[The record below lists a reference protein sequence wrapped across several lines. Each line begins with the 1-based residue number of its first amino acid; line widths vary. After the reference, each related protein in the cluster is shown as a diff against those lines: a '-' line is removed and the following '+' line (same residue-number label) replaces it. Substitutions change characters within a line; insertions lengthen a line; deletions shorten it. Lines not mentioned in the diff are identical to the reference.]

1 MTRPTSSYQPALN
14 RQLSFHSTSDNEDS
28 SGDGGALPAI
38 SSGGIPY
45 QNDDDDDHGDG
56 AQKQQQQTPKRTK
69 SLVRPE
75 RERIDKQHRHYHYRQ
90 ATKRQVEKS
99 QDADRVAPST
109 TGHTPVRSI
118 ERQSSLR
125 TGDGGG
131 GVVGDTFVP
140 PTAASTA
147 AAATSTN
154 PTGADSSR
162 LLLRR
167 GKSILGREEKQT
179 LAEDE
184 DDDDS
189 DGSSDPYGHEKRTW
203 SDPWFTYCRLITCC
217 FPSQLLRWAG
227 IPDGPAQ
234 SAWREKIGLCSMILL
249 VMGFVGFLTFGFTIT
264 VCGIPPLSVH
274 GGEVSDGYMVIH
286 GWAYMLADWNGHP
299 TIPGV
304 TEGSDTN
311 VLYPP
316 LNGGG
321 MDASFL
327 FQTQIDTSACKNVLT
342 NKQGD
347 QSVYFP
353 CQLFNPNAT
362 TPPPPSQFSNQTS
375 CHLSSAATQ
384 QFNTFDQQGVPKKN
398 EGGGVNKAARVYYDW
413 TDLNQDNQYMAY
425 NGDVL
430 NLKLLQSLPTD
441 YFGVLQG
448 GLIEAIANNVSE
460 FAGKD
465 MTSTI
470 MGYRLA
476 DNRWEEEATCLQ
488 SLIKVGSIDTFSV
501 GCIASD
507 IVLYISLVVI
517 LAVILVKFFLAVVFG
532 WFLSWKL
539 GHFDE
544 DKDYAARMKRQEE
557 IENWTRNMD
566 ASAPFNALR
575 PTNPYINKKQR
586 RKTLLPQTSRYTQPE
601 HGVHHYDTTVSLGGG
616 SPSSASVA
624 ALANNNNSSTWNPTA
639 PNAPF
644 MSRASMISLPSGF
657 GSNRPNSAFFGGAS
671 SPRLSYYETNN
682 NNGHRLS
689 ALSTPRLSTTSLSL
703 SSGESNNSNG
713 MPKCPLP
720 VSPFANPQPPADYM
734 PFNFVL
740 APTRLPQLTQAPL
753 GDLRWYYHWLWNS
766 KSTPEICVDMMRDL
780 IVPAD
785 QVQAFPYI
793 AIADGQKKNNMAKV
807 YAGFYKFND
816 ATVDPSLQQRVPMI
830 TLVKCGTTE
839 EANTAAKPGNR
850 GKRDSQMMLM
860 QFMQKVMFDERMTRM
875 EYELF
880 NSFWQISNLPADA
893 FELCLMV
900 DADTKLYPDAL
911 SRLVSCAVKDPSI
924 SGLCGET
931 KIANKRDSWVTMIQV
946 FEYYI
951 SHHQSK
957 AFESVFGCV
966 TCLPG
971 CFCMYRIKAPKGPNG
986 YWVPIL
992 ANPDIVERYSENVV
1006 DTLHK
1011 KNLLLLGEDRYLST
1025 LMLKTFPH
1033 RKMMFVPQAVC
1044 KTVVPD
1050 TFMVLLSQR
1059 RRWINSTIHN
1069 LMELLFVNDLCGTFC
1084 FSMQFVLFI
1093 DFIGCLALPA
1103 AITFTLYLIIMAI
1116 LGKPAVISL
1125 ILLALILGLPA
1136 VLIVMTSRKVVYVCW
1151 MLLYIISLPVWNF
1164 VLPMY
1169 AYWHFDDFS
1178 WGDTRKVEGE
1188 QKEGGHGDKE
1198 GEFDSTVFKMKR
1210 WNEFERERRTQYALD
1225 HQLPTPR
1232 FLERPRSE
1240 AFRDSMMLLRQTTP
1254 LPPRHGSVHSN
1265 ESDWPL
1271 AKMAVVPAGML
1282 DSPSPSPPP
1291 SQLQQQQQPAPPLHS
1306 SSSSS
1311 ATSYFNGASTSPI
1324 IPVHNNNSNS
1334 ANTSS
1339 NVPSKMRHELQ
1350 EDMVEEVP
1358 LSDIHHSK
1366 NRPQDEENGTTD

>member
-1 MTRPTSSYQPALN
+1 MAPTPSLNQKTSYQPALN
-14 RQLSFHSTSDNEDS
+14 RELSFSSASDIEDAS
-28 SGDGGALPAI
+28 MPVM

-45 QNDDDDDHGDG
+45 TNDDSNNNNNNGGGYHLQH
-56 AQKQQQQTPKRTK
+56 AKRK
-69 SLVRPE
+69 RSLVRPE
-75 RERIDKQHRHYHYRQ
+75 RERVDTTHRQYHYRQ
-90 ATKRQVEKS
+90 AANRQDQV
-99 QDADRVAPST
+99 VAPST
-109 TGHTPVRSI
+109 TGHLPARSVVTTG
-118 ERQSSLR
+118 RSSGSMLV
-125 TGDGGG
+125 GDG
-131 GVVGDTFVP
+131 
-140 PTAASTA
+140 AAI
-147 AAATSTN
+147 
-154 PTGADSSR
+154 GADSTG

-167 GKSILGREEKQT
+167 GKSILGREEKHD
-179 LAEDE
+179 LAQ
-184 DDDDS
+184 DDDD
-189 DGSSDPYGHEKRTW
+189 DDDQHGSKNKRKW
-203 SDPWFTYCRLITCC
+203 PSPWFAYCLLITCC
-217 FPSQLLRWAG
+217 IPKPLLRCAG

-234 SAWREKIGLCSMILL
+234 NAWREKIGLCSMILL
-249 VMGFVGFLTFGFTIT
+249 VMGFVGFLTFGFTIS
-264 VCGIPPLSVH
+264 VCPVPPLSVH
-274 GGEVSDGYMVIH
+274 GGEVSSGYLIIH
-286 GWAYMLADWNGHP
+286 GWAYMLADWDSHP
-299 TIPGV
+299 VIAGV
-304 TEGSDTN
+304 TNGSNTN

-327 FQTQIDTSACKNVLT
+327 FQQQIDTSSCKSVLT

-347 QSVYFP
+347 QPVYFP
-353 CQLFNPNAT
+353 CQLFSPNST
-362 TPPPPSQFSNQTS
+362 IPPSSSLFTNHTS
-375 CHLSSAATQ
+375 CHMSSTATQ
-384 QFNTFDQQGVPKKN
+384 QLNSFYQDGVPKKN
-398 EGGGVNKAARVYYDW
+398 EGGGFNKAARIYYDW

-430 NLKLLQSLPTD
+430 NLKLLQSLPTE
-441 YFGVLQG
+441 YFGALQN
-448 GLIEAIANNVSE
+448 GLIQAIFNNVSD

-465 MTSTI
+465 MTTAI
-470 MGYRLA
+470 KGFRQA
-476 DNRWEEEATCLQ
+476 DNRWEEEATCLR
-488 SLIKVGSIDTFSV
+488 SLIKVGSIDTFSI
-501 GCIASD
+501 GCITSD
-507 IVLYISLVVI
+507 IVLYVSLVVI
-517 LAVILVKFFLAVVFG
+517 LAVILIKFFFAVIFG

-539 GHFDE
+539 GHFAE
-544 DKDYAARMKRQEE
+544 DQDYAARMKRQEE
-557 IENWTRNMD
+557 IENWARNMD
-566 ASAPFNALR
+566 ASAPYSALSQ
-575 PTNPYINKKQR
+575 PNNPYGNNKKQN

-601 HGVHHYDTTVSLGGG
+601 YGMHRFDTGGIGGG
-616 SPSSASVA
+616 SASSASVA
-624 ALANNNNSSTWNPTA
+624 ALANTSSTWNPAA

-644 MSRASMISLPSGF
+644 MSRSSMISLPNGF
-657 GSNRPNSAFFGGAS
+657 GSNRPTSTFFGGAS
-671 SPRLSYYETNN
+671 TPRLSYYDNGS
-682 NNGHRLS
+682 GHRLS

-703 SSGESNNSNG
+703 SSGESNNSG
-713 MPKCPLP
+713 SIKCPLP
-720 VSPFANPQPPADYM
+720 LSPYVNPQPPADFM
-734 PFNFVL
+734 PFKFVL
-740 APTRLPQLTQAPL
+740 APTVCLVTCYSEGEDGIRTTLDSVAVSDYP
-753 GDLRWYYHWLWNS
+753 NS
-766 KSTPEICVDMMRDL
+766 HKLLLVICDGIITGYGNNKSTPEICVDMMRDL
-780 IVPAD
+780 IVPAE
-785 QVQAFPYI
+785 QVEAFPYI

-816 ATVDPSLQQRVPMI
+816 ATVDPSLHQRVPMI
-830 TLVKCGTTE
+830 TIVKCGTTE
-839 EANTAAKPGNR
+839 EAKTASKPGNR
-850 GKRDSQMMLM
+850 GKRDSQMVLM
-860 QFMQKVMFDERMTRM
+860 QFMQKVIFDERMTRM
-875 EYELF
+875 EYEFF
-880 NSFWQISNLPADA
+880 NSIWRITGLPADA

-911 SRLVSCAVKDPSI
+911 TRLVSCAVKDPSI

-931 KIANKRDSWVTMIQV
+931 KIANKKDSWVTMIQV

-1025 LMLKTFPH
+1025 LMLKTFPQ

-1069 LMELLFVNDLCGTFC
+1069 LMELLFVKDLCGTFC

-1093 DFIGCLALPA
+1093 DFVGTVSLPA
-1103 AITFTLYLIIMAI
+1103 AITFTLYLVIMAI

-1188 QKEGGHGDKE
+1188 QKEAGHGDKE

-1210 WNEFERERRTQYALD
+1210 WHEFERDRRIQYAMD
-1225 HQLPTPR
+1225 HELPTPR

-1240 AFRDSMMLLRQTTP
+1240 AFRDSSMLLLQRTRQ
-1254 LPPRHGSVHSN
+1254 GSMHSN

-1271 AKMAVVPAGML
+1271 ASTGIVPAGMI
-1282 DSPSPSPPP
+1282 DSPSP
-1291 SQLQQQQQPAPPLHS
+1291 APYS
-1306 SSSSS
+1306 SSSNF
-1311 ATSYFNGASTSPI
+1311 YGASTSRNNN
-1324 IPVHNNNSNS
+1324 NNNSN
-1334 ANTSS
+1334 NTSNHNS
-1339 NVPSKMRHELQ
+1339 KPSKMRHEIQDDDL
-1350 EDMVEEVP
+1350 VEEVP
-1358 LSDIHHSK
+1358 LDDIRHHHEDSSSH
-1366 NRPQDEENGTTD
+1366 

>member
-14 RQLSFHSTSDNEDS
+14 RQLSFSDNDDSDS
-28 SGDGGALPAI
+28 SNGGALPVI

-45 QNDDDDDHGDG
+45 QTDDHGD
-56 AQKQQQQTPKRTK
+56 ATQQQQQQQTPKRSK

-99 QDADRVAPST
+99 QDADKVVAPST

-118 ERQSSLR
+118 ERHSSLR
-125 TGDGGG
+125 TDI
-131 GVVGDTFVP
+131 VGDPFVVP
-140 PTAASTA
+140 PTAAA
-147 AAATSTN
+147 AA
-154 PTGADSSR
+154 ADSSR

-167 GKSILGREEKQT
+167 GKSILGREEKQP
-179 LAEDE
+179 LQDISEPP
-184 DDDDS
+184 
-189 DGSSDPYGHEKRTW
+189 DGNEKRTW
-203 SDPWFTYCRLITCC
+203 TDPWFTYCCLITCC

-249 VMGFVGFLTFGFTIT
+249 VMGFVGFLTFGFTIS

-274 GGEVSDGYMVIH
+274 GGEISDGYMVIH

-347 QSVYFP
+347 QPVYFP

-362 TPPPPSQFSNQTS
+362 TPPSASQFSNQTS

-398 EGGGVNKAARVYYDW
+398 QGGGVNKAARVYYDW

-430 NLKLLQSLPTD
+430 NLNLLQSLPPD

-448 GLIEAIANNVSE
+448 GLIEAITNNVSE

-465 MTSTI
+465 MTSSI
-470 MGYRLA
+470 QGYRLA

-488 SLIKVGSIDTFSV
+488 ALIKVGSIDTFSV

-544 DKDYAARMKRQEE
+544 DKDYAARMKRQED
-557 IENWTRNMD
+557 IENWTRTMD

-575 PTNPYINKKQR
+575 PTNPYINKKQHH

-601 HGVHHYDTTVSLGGG
+601 HGVHHYDTLTGG

-624 ALANNNNSSTWNPTA
+624 HHLNHSSTWNPTA

-682 NNGHRLS
+682 NNSHRLS

-703 SSGESNNSNG
+703 SSGSETNNSS

-720 VSPFANPQPPADYM
+720 VSPFANPLPPADYM
-734 PFNFVL
+734 PFHFEL
-740 APTRLPQLTQAPL
+740 APTVCLVTCYSEGEDGIRTTLDSVAVSDYP
-753 GDLRWYYHWLWNS
+753 NS
-766 KSTPEICVDMMRDL
+766 HKLLLVICDGIITGYGNDKSTPEICVDMMRDL

-793 AIADGQKKNNMAKV
+793 AIADGTKKNNMAKV

-839 EANTAAKPGNR
+839 EAQTASKPGNR

-880 NSFWQISNLPADA
+880 NSVWQISNWPADA

-1188 QKEGGHGDKE
+1188 QQKETGHGDKE

-1210 WNEFERERRTQYALD
+1210 WHEFERERRTQYALD

-1240 AFRDSMMLLRQTTP
+1240 AFRDSVLLLRQPP
-1254 LPPRHGSVHSN
+1254 LGSVHSN

-1271 AKMAVVPAGML
+1271 ANMAVVPAGML
-1282 DSPSPSPPP
+1282 DSPSPSPP
-1291 SQLQQQQQPAPPLHS
+1291 
-1306 SSSSS
+1306 
-1311 ATSYFNGASTSPI
+1311 N
-1324 IPVHNNNSNS
+1324 
-1334 ANTSS
+1334 SS
-1339 NVPSKMRHELQ
+1339 NVPTKMRQEL
-1350 EDMVEEVP
+1350 P
-1358 LSDIHHSK
+1358 LSDIQHRRKS
-1366 NRPQDEENGTTD
+1366 RPQDEENVSTD